1 MVNQKTIYVVMPASV
16 KTGGTELGHQLYA
29 FLKKR
34 STIEV
39 VMAYIG
45 VKDNILP
52 ISPEFK
58 CYVESWKRFEE
69 VPDNENTII
78 ILPEIYPDL
87 ILKFDKAKIVFW
99 WMSVDN
105 YLNRTSI
112 MRFIKA
118 HTEGVPHP
126 LHFVYNCLRAV
137 QQLLSGS
144 FRKARKAI
152 YRVKLHLYQSEY
164 AREFLVEKGLKNI
177 LPLSDYIND
186 TYFGEVYERGER
198 NDYVLYNPKKGYKF
212 TKRLIRQNRSLI
224 WKPLEKMTT
233 EEVKQLLAKSK
244 VYIDFGHHPGK
255 DRFPREAAIMGCC
268 IITGQRG
275 AAGNGRDIEI
285 PSKYK
290 FKDSTAAIPQIC
302 CTIEDCLE
310 HYEDRIDDFTEYR
323 NKIWQEKAQFY
334 REAENVLNEIEK
346 L

>member
-1 MVNQKTIYVVMPASV
+1 MPASV

-29 FLKKR
+29 YFKKT
-34 STIEV
+34 SVIDT

-45 VKDNILP
+45 VRNGVNP
-52 ISPEFK
+52 TPSEFEY
-58 CYVESWKRFEE
+58 YVREWIRFEE
-69 VPDNENTII
+69 IPDRETSII
-78 ILPEIYPDL
+78 IMPEIYPIE
-87 ILKFDKAKIVFW
+87 ILNFKFAKIVFW

-105 YLNRTSI
+105 YLSGTSFI
-112 MRFIKA
+112 RFMRGGA
-118 HTEGVPHP
+118 EGGQYPFH
-126 LHFVYNCLRAV
+126 LLYSCLRAV
-137 QQLLSGS
+137 KRLLKGS

-152 YRVKLHLYQSEY
+152 YKAKLHLYQSEY
-164 AREFLVEKGLKNI
+164 AREFLVAKGLKNI

-186 TYFGEVYERGER
+186 TYFGEVYEREER

-212 TKRLIRQNRSLI
+212 TKKLIRKNRSLI

-244 VYIDFGHHPGK
+244 VYIDFGNHPGK

-275 AAGNGRDIEI
+275 SAGNSLDIEI

-302 CTIEDCLE
+302 RTIEDCLE
-310 HYEDRIDDFTEYR
+310 NYEDRINDFSGYR
-323 NKIWQEKAQFY
+323 NKIRQEKAQFY
-334 REAENVLNEIEK
+334 SEADNVLNEIEQ

>member
-1 MVNQKTIYVVMPASV
+1 
-16 KTGGTELGHQLYA
+16 
-29 FLKKR
+29 
-34 STIEV
+34 
-39 VMAYIG
+39 
-45 VKDNILP
+45 
-52 ISPEFK
+52 
-58 CYVESWKRFEE
+58 
-69 VPDNENTII
+69 
-78 ILPEIYPDL
+78 
-87 ILKFDKAKIVFW
+87 
-99 WMSVDN
+99 
-105 YLNRTSI
+105 
-112 MRFIKA
+112 
-118 HTEGVPHP
+118 
-126 LHFVYNCLRAV
+126 
-137 QQLLSGS
+137 
-144 FRKARKAI
+144 
-152 YRVKLHLYQSEY
+152 
-164 AREFLVEKGLKNI
+164 
-177 LPLSDYIND
+177 
-186 TYFGEVYERGER
+186 
-198 NDYVLYNPKKGYKF
+198 
-212 TKRLIRQNRSLI
+212 
-224 WKPLEKMTT
+224 MTT